1 LGDGKLSSTPSFLL
15 ERWLSK
21 PYLRREIDPTIRK
34 RLKLPEDC
42 PLILHISR
50 LSAEK
55 RIDVLLDAVTKMQSI
70 GHIVLVGIGPAEATL
85 RAQAE
90 RLHLGNRVSFL
101 GFVSDDDLLALRRS
115 SDVYVIPSESELQSL
130 STMEAMACG
139 LPVLAANAC
148 ALPELVRHNENGF
161 LFQPGNSDQLS
172 HYLDSMLTDT
182 ALRTGMGMESLKRI
196 ITHDRSRV
204 LNQWEDLYTNLSI
217 EFSRANT
224 TVARYAIL

>member
-1 LGDGKLSSTPSFLL
+1 LL

-70 GHIVLVGIGPAEATL
+70 GHIVLVGIGPAEAAL

-204 LNQWEDLYTNLSI
+204 LNQ
-217 EFSRANT
+217 
-224 TVARYAIL
+224 